1 MTPEQEYKLIVRIR
15 SGHPEDFS
23 CFLDCYGARI
33 MTLISRMVSLPEDV
47 EELVQDTFVQAY
59 LHLDSFGGQSR
70 FSTWIYR
77 IAYNQTVS
85 WLRRNRRITVEWK
98 DDYLEPD
105 ELVDEMMQEEEE
117 ENIAYLEQAIEQLN
131 PDEKALIVLHYH
143 EEHSVQ
149 EMAYIL
155 QMSAGTVATRLCR
168 LRKKLYRVIKQI
180 KRDEAR

>member
-1 MTPEQEYKLIVRIR
+1 MTPEQEHNLIVRIR

-23 CFLDCYGARI
+23 CFLECYGARV
-33 MTLISRMVSLPEDV
+33 MALVSRMVPLPEDA

-85 WLRRNRRITVEWK
+85 WLRRNKRITVEWK
-98 DDYLEPD
+98 DDYSEP
-105 ELVDEMMQEEEE
+105 VDEMMQEEEE
-117 ENIAYLEQAIEQLN
+117 ENIAYLERAIEQLT
-131 PDEKALIVLHYH
+131 PEEKALIVLHYH
-143 EEHSVQ
+143 EDHSVQ

-155 QMSAGTVATRLCR
+155 QMSAGTVASRLCR